1 MDEIKDSWKKNHALQ
16 TIIQD
21 LQVDPASL
29 PHYKW
34 VNELLN
40 KKEKIMV
47 GQNPDL
53 QAKPIV
59 VYHATIIKDH
69 LGMIVTSKQVGS
81 LFYWKR

>member
-1 MDEIKDSWKKNHALQ
+1 
-16 TIIQD
+16 
-21 LQVDPASL
+21 
-29 PHYKW
+29 
-34 VNELLN
+34 
-40 KKEKIMV
+40 MV

-81 LFYWKR
+81 LFLLEKITKTYIICARIPSLPNE